1 MPYRTY
7 IWVFMLTRLNDGCR
21 RILYHRTMGFHH
33 HSQIRFRHVRDPIME
48 CPIEIK
54 LLSRSCQ
61 NYYPPSD
68 PNTISIRFNKLWWVQ
83 PEQVPVLPVVVSA
96 NYNTAAVTH
105 QILHD
110 RYIHTSG
117 HRQHSAAW
125 WQSCLPYDIG
135 IIIITSVLFI
145 LDSAPYVCCESSSR
159 VTVVRIA
166 TNNDINININKDAMT
181 DDCGIIISITHTL
194 SMSLL
199 SRWINQMNLLK
210 TRIIAAD
217 IRCHTRC
224 QISVFLSL
232 SLSIYIY
239 VYVCPSFLWKRFG
252 NVMHAAENATV
263 GFVRLSCDCRAIVLC
278 VCLCVCFVSIILYCT
293 VLYFARKHQCQRI
306 LWYSIHT
313 PHQPTSQPANQPTL
327 VGNRQ
332 LSKDSMFVCLSVRPF
347 HRSFPL
353 ANHHVL

>member
-232 SLSIYIY
+232 SLYIY
-239 VYVCPSFLWKRFG
+239 MCVPLFY
-252 NVMHAAENATV
+252 ENDSAMLCMRQRT
-263 GFVRLSCDCRAIVLC
+263 RLLGSCDCRAIVVRLSC
-278 VCLCVCFVSIILYCT
+278 VCVFVCVFCIYHTVLYCT
-293 VLYFARKHQCQRI
+293 VLCEKASMSENPMVFNSYPA
-306 LWYSIHT
+306 ST
-313 PHQPTSQPANQPTL
+313 NQPTNQPANPCWQSA
-327 VGNRQ
+327 VEQR
-332 LSKDSMFVCLSVRPF
+332 
-347 HRSFPL
+347 
-353 ANHHVL
+353 